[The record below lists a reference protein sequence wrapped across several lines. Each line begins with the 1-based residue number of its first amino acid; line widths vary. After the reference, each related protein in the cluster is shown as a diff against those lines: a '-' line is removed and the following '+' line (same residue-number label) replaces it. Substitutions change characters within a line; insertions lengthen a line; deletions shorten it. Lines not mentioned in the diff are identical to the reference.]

1 MKLKRNAQIKSLLTL
16 KVKDAECD
24 LYFPDTIDDIVRFS
38 DEFKEYH
45 VLSGGSNVVA
55 GKVRRP
61 VLYMGSLVGSSSTES
76 VSESA
81 VKVFMPAGV
90 TISSLI
96 DYSVRNGLSG
106 LEFMAGI
113 PGTVGGAVCGNAAPA
128 GSSWDDVAGGIYYIK
143 DGAVSMLVPEFSY
156 RKLDNAPEP
165 PFIVYG
171 IDLILI
177 KDVAEDVRTRVLYYL
192 SKRIRIKH
200 ASAGSLFKNPE
211 REKAGMLLDKAGLK
225 GYSVNDAAL
234 SEDHANIVI
243 NKGKAVYSDFEKL
256 LNDARLK
263 VKDKFNIELQPEV
276 KFWND

>member
-1 MKLKRNAQIKSLLTL
+1 MKLKKNAHIESLLTL
-16 KVKDAECD
+16 KVKDAQCD

-38 DEFKEYH
+38 AEFKEYH
-45 VLSGGSNVVA
+45 VLAGGSNVVA
-55 GKVRRP
+55 GKVKKP
-61 VLYMGSLVGSSSTES
+61 VIYMGRFVGSSSTEN
-76 VSESA
+76 VSENA

-96 DYSVRNGLSG
+96 DYSIRNGLSG

-128 GSSWDDVAGGIYYIK
+128 GSTWDDVAGGIYYIK
-143 DGAVSMLVPEFSY
+143 DGAVSMLIPEFSY
-156 RKLDNAPEP
+156 RKLDNAPES

-177 KDVAEDVRTRVLYYL
+177 KDSTEDVRKRVLYYL

-200 ASAGSLFKNPE
+200 ASAGSLFKNPDG
-211 REKAGMLLDKAGLK
+211 EKAGMLLDKAGLK
-225 GYSVNDAAL
+225 GYSVNDASL

-256 LNDARLK
+256 LNDASLK
-263 VKDKFNIELQPEV
+263 VKDKFNIELKPEV

>member
-1 MKLKRNAQIKSLLTL
+1 MKLKKNAHIESLLTL
-16 KVKDAECD
+16 KVKDAQCD

-38 DEFKEYH
+38 AEFKEYH
-45 VLSGGSNVVA
+45 VLAGGSNVVA
-55 GKVRRP
+55 GKVKKP
-61 VLYMGSLVGSSSTES
+61 VIYMGSFVGSSSTEN
-76 VSESA
+76 VSENA
-81 VKVFMPAGV
+81 VKVFMPAGI
-90 TISSLI
+90 TISRLV

-128 GSSWDDVAGGIYYIK
+128 GNSWDDVAGGIYYVK
-143 DGAVSMLVPEFSY
+143 DGAVSMLIPEFSY
-156 RKLDNAPEP
+156 RKLENAPES

-177 KDVAEDVRTRVLYYL
+177 KDNTEDVRKRVLYYL
-192 SKRIRIKH
+192 SRRIRIKH

-211 REKAGMLLDKAGLK
+211 EEKAGLLLDKAGLK

-234 SEDHANIVI
+234 SENHANIVI
-243 NKGKAVYSDFEKL
+243 NKGEAVYSDFEKL
-256 LNDARLK
+256 LNDASLK
-263 VKDKFNIELQPEV
+263 VKDKFNIELKPEV